1 MRIQMVGRLSLVSRL
16 LLALVLGGAIVA
28 TNGAVA
34 FGHGIL
40 ESASPEPDSRVA
52 EPPERASTTL
62 TEAPVPDGRYIVR
75 DGCDQVV
82 SSAFDVDDRTISAD
96 LNEGQPGTWRVRFDF
111 ISSVDG
117 HRYNRMY
124 SFKVDGKSDCAEPE
138 ETDKGGDEKDTG
150 MTPDRGSHQDDSN
163 MASGASQGNSR
174 PPIPLVPLA
183 VTSVAAL
190 GLAVLGRR
198 PASSD

>member
-1 MRIQMVGRLSLVSRL
+1 MRVQMIVSLVSRA

-34 FGHGIL
+34 FAHGIL
-40 ESASPEPDSRVA
+40 ESASPEPDSRVTEA
-52 EPPERASTTL
+52 PERVSTTL
-62 TEAPVPDGRYIVR
+62 TEAPIPDGRYVVR
-75 DGCDQVV
+75 DGCDRMI
-82 SSAFDVDDRTISAD
+82 SSGFKVDDRTISAD
-96 LNEGQPGTWRVRFDF
+96 LHEGQPGIWTVRFDF

-124 SFKVDGKSDCAEPE
+124 SFKVDGKSDCAEPDE
-138 ETDKGGDEKDTG
+138 EADGGGAEKSTG
-150 MTPDRGSHQDDSN
+150 MTPDRESHPDDSK
-163 MASGASQGNSR
+163 MTSGESQGDAG

-198 PASSD
+198 PASSS